1 MTARP
6 THGMVLAAGLGRRMR
21 PITETLP
28 KPLVPLA
35 GKTLLDRALDQLQ
48 AVNVSAATVNLHY
61 LSHMIEDHLAARSEP
76 QVTFSRETD
85 LLLET
90 GGGVAA
96 ALPTL
101 GHNPFYV
108 VNADIAWE
116 DGSHPALSRLAE
128 FWRDE
133 AMDALLLL
141 HPVAQAT
148 GYDGVGDYR
157 RNEEGL
163 LTRRRDDAAAPYVFS
178 GVQLLHPR
186 LFVGRA
192 GRAVLSHAA
201 IRSGGSVRAAVSA
214 LSTTVPGTI
223 SGHQRGWRKQKKSLA
238 LIRPRAK
245 NPMAGNPTVYSIA
258 PGVPFSGFPGGGS
271 A

>member
-1 MTARP
+1 MTECP

-21 PITETLP
+21 PITENLP

-48 AVNVSAATVNLHY
+48 AVNVGAATVNLHY
-61 LSHMIEDHLAARSEP
+61 LGHMIEGHLAARSEP
-76 QVTFSRETD
+76 RITFSWETD

-96 ALPTL
+96 ALSTL
-101 GHNPFYV
+101 GNSPFYV

-128 FWRDE
+128 FWRDDT
-133 AMDALLLL
+133 MDALLLL
-141 HPVAQAT
+141 HPVALAT

-157 RNEEGL
+157 RDDDGA
-163 LTRRRDDAAAPYVFS
+163 LTRRRDEATAQYVFS

-186 LFVGRA
+186 LFVGAPA
-192 GRAVLSHAA
+192 GSYSLTRQYDEAEASNRLFGIVHDGAWHHIGTPAGLAEAEEIFGSTPVAGED
-201 IRSGGSVRAAVSA
+201 SNGG
-214 LSTTVPGTI
+214 
-223 SGHQRGWRKQKKSLA
+223 
-238 LIRPRAK
+238 
-245 NPMAGNPTVYSIA
+245 
-258 PGVPFSGFPGGGS
+258 
-271 A
+271 

>member
-1 MTARP
+1 MTKRP

-21 PITETLP
+21 PITDNLP

-48 AVNVSAATVNLHY
+48 AVSVSDATVNLHY
-61 LSHMIEDHLAARSEP
+61 LGHMIEDHLVARSEP
-76 QVTFSRETD
+76 RVTFSWETD

-101 GHNPFYV
+101 GNNPFYV

-128 FWRDE
+128 FWRDDT
-133 AMDALLLL
+133 MDALLLL

-157 RNEEGL
+157 CNDKGA
-163 LTRRRDDAAAPYVFS
+163 LTRRRDDATAPYVFS

-186 LFVGRA
+186 LFADAPVG
-192 GRAVLSHAA
+192 
-201 IRSGGSVRAAVSA
+201 
-214 LSTTVPGTI
+214 PF
-223 SGHQRGWRKQKKSLA
+223 SLA
-238 LIRPRAK
+238 RLYDEAEVSNRLFGIVHDGAWHHIGTP
-245 NPMAGNPTVYSIA
+245 AGLAEAEKIF
-258 PGVPFSGFPGGGS
+258 GVTPATGEDSNGG
-271 A
+271 

>member
-1 MTARP
+1 MKARP
-6 THGMVLAAGLGRRMR
+6 THGMVLAAGLGLRMR

-35 GKTLLDRALDQLQ
+35 GKTLLDRALDHLQ
-48 AVNVSAATVNLHY
+48 AAGVGAVTVNIHY
-61 LSHMIEDHLAARSEP
+61 LGHMIKEHLVAREAPQIKFSSEI
-76 QVTFSRETD
+76 D

-90 GGGVAA
+90 GGGVTA

-101 GHNPFYV
+101 GDNPFYV

-116 DGSHPALSRLAE
+116 DGSQPALSRLAD

-141 HPVAQAT
+141 HPVEQAT

-157 RNEEGL
+157 RDEKGA
-163 LTRRRDDAAAPYVFS
+163 LTRRRDVATAPYVFS

-186 LFVGRA
+186 LFANAPA
-192 GRAVLSHAA
+192 G
-201 IRSGGSVRAAVSA
+201 
-214 LSTTVPGTI
+214 
-223 SGHQRGWRKQKKSLA
+223 
-238 LIRPRAK
+238 
-245 NPMAGNPTVYSIA
+245 
-258 PGVPFSGFPGGGS
+258 PFSLTRLYDEAEASGRLFGIIHDGAWHHIGTPAGLAEAEEFFGAPRTPGENANGG
-271 A
+271 